1 MRSLI
6 ETTSLDINLQL
17 RQREE
22 LHSKKRLMTDISK
35 SRRSINELQPKI
47 KATISRIHNTIT
59 INTTRR
65 MNTMTKVL
73 ITMNIE
79 MKRSITTQANNSSLE
94 NSFISLNLSTKLL
107 GQRRPFTD
115 RILQQER
122 NLKVSTRLS
131 QLRKRK
137 GLSQSKKEKKRN

>member
-137 GLSQSKKEKKRN
+137 GLSQSMKEKKRN